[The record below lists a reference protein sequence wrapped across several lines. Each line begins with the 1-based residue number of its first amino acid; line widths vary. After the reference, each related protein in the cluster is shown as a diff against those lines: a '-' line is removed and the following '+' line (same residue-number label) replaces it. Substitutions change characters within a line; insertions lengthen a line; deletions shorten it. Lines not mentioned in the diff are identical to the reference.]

1 MFIVLLMP
9 LVPSAWALVERS
21 CCNGNYDE
29 TCATIRIDC
38 RKFDKSRKTFCLD
51 TSKNN
56 SKNVDIS

>member
-1 MFIVLLMP
+1 MP
-9 LVPSAWALVERS
+9 LVPSAWELVERS

-51 TSKNN
+51 TSKINN